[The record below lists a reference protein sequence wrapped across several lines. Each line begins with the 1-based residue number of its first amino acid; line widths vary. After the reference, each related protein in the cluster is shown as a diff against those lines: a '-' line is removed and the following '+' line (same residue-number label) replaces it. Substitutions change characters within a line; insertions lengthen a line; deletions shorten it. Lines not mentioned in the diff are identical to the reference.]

1 MNSSFIFQK
10 KFSLEKRTSESKKI
24 REKYED
30 KIPIIVERSKYGTL
44 PKIDKC
50 KFLVSSEM
58 TLGQFIYVIRR
69 RIKLSESEAI
79 FLFINNN
86 ILPPT
91 STTLKDLY
99 EEHKNTDGFLYISY
113 CNENVFG

>member
-10 KFSLEKRTSESKKI
+10 KFTLEKRITESKKI

-30 KIPIIVERSKYGTL
+30 KIPIIVEKSKEGSL

-58 TLGQFIYVIRR
+58 TLGQFIFVIRK
-69 RIKLSESEAI
+69 RIKLKETEAI
-79 FLFINNN
+79 FLFINNS

-91 STTLKDLY
+91 STTLKELY
-99 EEHKNTDGFLYISY
+99 EEHKNDDGFLYISY